1 MTKKREYCQ
10 RSFMSKIALMIKK
23 VLKTRLW
30 NKFHDV
36 QIFHFQAYIHK
47 KSHLQK
53 NDIKGPKDIRCSFST
68 GTKYLISFK
77 ISYLSINC

>member
-1 MTKKREYCQ
+1 
-10 RSFMSKIALMIKK
+10 MIKK

-30 NKFHDV
+30 KKFHDV

-53 NDIKGPKDIRCSFST
+53 NDIKGPKDIRCSFSNMN
-68 GTKYLISFK
+68 KVLD
-77 ISYLSINC
+77 